1 VGLHPNAL
9 RALAP
14 RGPTCTALQLI
25 AYRDRAVSPTEVT
38 GKKTPGERYVQAD
51 QYL

>member
-1 VGLHPNAL
+1 MGLHPNAL

-25 AYRDRAVSPTEVT
+25 AYMYIATASGFTH
-38 GKKTPGERYVQAD
+38 
-51 QYL
+51 